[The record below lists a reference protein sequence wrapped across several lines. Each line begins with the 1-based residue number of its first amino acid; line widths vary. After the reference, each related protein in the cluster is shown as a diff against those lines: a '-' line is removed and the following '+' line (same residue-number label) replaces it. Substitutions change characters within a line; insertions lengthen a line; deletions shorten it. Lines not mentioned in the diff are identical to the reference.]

1 MKYLP
6 QIVRT
11 LQVTQPGLDLDVLTS
26 HGVDV
31 VLVDCAQSGVLCYLA
46 VSPLE
51 DVVAGCRNHIL
62 AILRIWGAHLDRPD
76 FDFALFSRN
85 FIG

>member
-11 LQVTQPGLDLDVLTS
+11 LQVTQPGLELNVLTS

-31 VLVDCAQSGVLCYLA
+31 VLVDCAQSGVFGYLA
-46 VSPLE
+46 VSLIE
-51 DVVAGCRNHIL
+51 DVVAGCRSHIL
-62 AILRIWGAHLDRPD
+62 PGLNRIRGAHLDLRG
-76 FDFALFSRN
+76 ALQDLE
-85 FIG
+85 

>member
-11 LQVTQPGLDLDVLTS
+11 LQVTQPGLDLHVLTS

-31 VLVDCAQSGVLCYLA
+31 VLVDGAQSGVLGYLA
-46 VSPLE
+46 VSPLQ
-51 DVVAGCRNHIL
+51 DVVAGSGSHIL
-62 AILRIWGAHLDRPD
+62 PGLRIWGAHLDLRG
-76 FDFALFSRN
+76 ALQN
-85 FIG
+85 LE